1 MSAFGRLDDLE
12 GFDADLFGYPAAAA
26 ALLDPQHRL
35 FLEVAWHALE
45 DAAIDPDRD
54 PAQIGVFAG
63 CAPSRYL
70 HHHLLGNPAL
80 APAAGTLAE
89 DWDDA
94 LTGSGCDYLP
104 TRTAFALGLSGPAVA
119 VQTACSTSLVAVC
132 QAGQSLL
139 DYRCDVAI
147 AGGAAVVSTRQAGYR
162 LRPGGLL
169 ATDGVC
175 RPYDAAA
182 TGQVFGNGA
191 GAVVLKRLADARA
204 DGDHVYAVLAG
215 WAVNNDGAD
224 RPGFTV
230 PGVSGQAAVM
240 AEALASVGWD
250 AADVGYLEGH
260 GTGTPV
266 GDAIEVDA
274 LARVR
279 RGARAP
285 LLLGSVKGNLGNL
298 DAAAGVISLIKA
310 VYAVRTGQVPGTAHF
325 TAAHDDVDLAA
336 AGAEVDAQTRPWAGE
351 RRAGVSS
358 FGLGGTNAHVL
369 VEPAPATD
377 APDAGAPG
385 PVVLGLSAGSP
396 AALRELARRLALRL
410 ADGDLA
416 VADVAHT
423 LAVGRRRLAYRDAVA
438 CADAGEAVRRLTALA
453 AGDPASDDDAAVRA
467 WRAGDEPVRP
477 AGPAGAA
484 ARLPVPA
491 DPALDRGTTMT
502 VRDDQRD
509 QQVGP
514 ELPYPQ
520 GVPAR
525 PGRGARPAASRR
537 PGRGAGRPD
546 AQLRRPGR
554 PGRRAGR
561 VAARPR
567 HRRGRP
573 RRRLRGPS
581 PGPGGRAARRAG
593 GRRRV
598 RPARPGAAARTV
610 ARTGRRGPAARRRGY
625 ARRRGVHRTHRAG
638 RPHRHRARQPTP
650 ATPATTAY
658 AMFTSGS
665 TGQPKGAVIEHR
677 ALTEK
682 VTSIAEFSGFDTA
695 TRCLA
700 FASIGFDV
708 SVVDMLAPAAGGTVV
723 LAGDAERA
731 DPTRLYRICA
741 EQAVDVVV
749 LPPPIL
755 PLLDPVRLPGVRLVV
770 TGGEA
775 TGPEQ
780 VGRWTAGGRRF
791 VSVYGPT
798 EATVLVTWFE
808 GSGEWTRPIP
818 IGRPA
823 ANHRIHL
830 CRRRAARGRPGGDRR
845 GARRWA
851 RARPRIPLRRRP
863 HGGTVSRTRSPE
875 SPGSGSTAPVT
886 WPGGCRTG
894 AWSSSAG
901 PTGR

>member
-1 MSAFGRLDDLE
+1 MSDDDRIAVVGLACRVPGADDAPTLWRNLLAGFDAVRRTAGEGVPAGPGWVPAFGRLDDLE
-12 GFDADLFGYPAAAA
+12 GFDADLFGYPAEAA

-45 DAAIDPDRD
+45 DAGIDPDRD
-54 PAQIGVFAG
+54 PAQTGVFAG
-63 CAPSRYL
+63 CGPNRYL
-70 HHHLLGNPAL
+70 HHHLLGNAAL
-80 APAAGTLAE
+80 APGADALAE

-204 DGDHVYAVLAG
+204 DGDHVHAVLAG

-279 RGARAP
+279 RGAPGP

-325 TAAHDDVDLAA
+325 TGAHGDVDLAA
-336 AGAEVDAQTRPWAGE
+336 AHAEVSASTRPWTGE

-369 VEPAPATD
+369 VESAPASPE
-377 APDAGAPG
+377 PDRAADAPG

-396 AALRELARRLALRL
+396 AALRELARRLAARL
-410 ADGDLA
+410 AEGDLA

-423 LAVGRRRLAYRDAVA
+423 LAVGRRRLAYRDAVG

-453 AGDPASDDDAAVRA
+453 SGGPAAEDDAARS
-467 WRAGDEPVRP
+467 WRAAGD
-477 AGPAGAA
+477 
-484 ARLPVPA
+484 LPV
-491 DPALDRGTTMT
+491 T
-502 VRDDQRD
+502 
-509 QQVGP
+509 
-514 ELPYPQ
+514 
-520 GVPAR
+520 
-525 PGRGARPAASRR
+525 
-537 PGRGAGRPD
+537 
-546 AQLRRPGR
+546 
-554 PGRRAGR
+554 PGRRVQLPGYPFR
-561 VAARPR
+561 RTR
-567 HRRGRP
+567 HWIE
-573 RRRLRGPS
+573 
-581 PGPGGRAARRAG
+581 ARR
-593 GRRRV
+593 
-598 RPARPGAAARTV
+598 
-610 ARTGRRGPAARRRGY
+610 
-625 ARRRGVHRTHRAG
+625 
-638 RPHRHRARQPTP
+638 
-650 ATPATTAY
+650 
-658 AMFTSGS
+658 
-665 TGQPKGAVIEHR
+665 
-677 ALTEK
+677 
-682 VTSIAEFSGFDTA
+682 
-695 TRCLA
+695 
-700 FASIGFDV
+700 
-708 SVVDMLAPAAGGTVV
+708 
-723 LAGDAERA
+723 
-731 DPTRLYRICA
+731 
-741 EQAVDVVV
+741 
-749 LPPPIL
+749 
-755 PLLDPVRLPGVRLVV
+755 
-770 TGGEA
+770 
-775 TGPEQ
+775 
-780 VGRWTAGGRRF
+780 
-791 VSVYGPT
+791 
-798 EATVLVTWFE
+798 
-808 GSGEWTRPIP
+808 
-818 IGRPA
+818 
-823 ANHRIHL
+823 
-830 CRRRAARGRPGGDRR
+830 
-845 GARRWA
+845 
-851 RARPRIPLRRRP
+851 
-863 HGGTVSRTRSPE
+863 
-875 SPGSGSTAPVT
+875 
-886 WPGGCRTG
+886 
-894 AWSSSAG
+894 
-901 PTGR
+901 